1 MGVFRQESWSGLPF
15 PPPGEP
21 DSNPKRDVW
30 DLSSGSTI
38 HKRYDR
44 QCCYRLY
51 RETYWCPLSRS
62 ARWVGVCW
70 GWVARARSSQGMAV
84 TSVITKGRLFFLL
97 PFSSDRSLLLF
108 QNNQRLHPL
117 RKRNQTHSHRGQACG
132 CRRHRGGGGQD
143 WGSGVNRCPLLH
155 IEQMNRKVLLDSTGN
170 SSPYPVIEP

>member
-1 MGVFRQESWSGLPF
+1 M
-15 PPPGEP
+15 
-21 DSNPKRDVW
+21 
-30 DLSSGSTI
+30 
-38 HKRYDR
+38 
-44 QCCYRLY
+44 
-51 RETYWCPLSRS
+51 
-62 ARWVGVCW
+62 
-70 GWVARARSSQGMAV
+70 ARARSSQGMAV

-132 CRRHRGGGGQD
+132 CHRHRGGGGQD

-170 SSPYPVIEP
+170 SSPYPVIEPQLKRIWKAIYMPGSTFPLCCPVEINTTL